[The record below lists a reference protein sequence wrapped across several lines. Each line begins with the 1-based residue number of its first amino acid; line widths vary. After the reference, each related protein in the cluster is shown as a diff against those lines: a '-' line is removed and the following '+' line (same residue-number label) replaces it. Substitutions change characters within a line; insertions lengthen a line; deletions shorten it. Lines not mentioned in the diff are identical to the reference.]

1 MPTSI
6 ASKLPTA
13 PLARPDLPASSSQST
28 SGLQQQPQQQ
38 PQKAKAGE
46 NEAISAIVQSL
57 MKETNQFE
65 FEAKKRAEEQRKS
78 LPSPGAERV
87 MVMIFSNIFMF

>member
-1 MPTSI
+1 
-6 ASKLPTA
+6 
-13 PLARPDLPASSSQST
+13 
-28 SGLQQQPQQQ
+28 
-38 PQKAKAGE
+38 
-46 NEAISAIVQSL
+46 

-87 MVMIFSNIFMF
+87 MVMIFSNILMFQEECLCPNPSFPLYLFLQRVSSLQ